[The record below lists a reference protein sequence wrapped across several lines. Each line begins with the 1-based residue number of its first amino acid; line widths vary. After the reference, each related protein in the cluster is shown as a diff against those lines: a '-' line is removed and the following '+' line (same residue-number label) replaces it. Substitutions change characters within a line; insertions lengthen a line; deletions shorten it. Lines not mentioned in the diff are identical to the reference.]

1 MTIDTPACICF
12 NALLSI
18 LSFSVLFPSTY
29 FAAFSPFFSVPF
41 SLALYMDPW
50 HLSDFHIYPSIHP
63 SIQHNFIASASFHLI
78 VCHIFFQAFSS
89 CFFIVYFLCFISS
102 LRFFLFL
109 PLYFRAVFRIFSRG
123 FLVLYMAA
131 VTHTTDLEREVGVE
145 SGRLDVPH
153 SCLGFYLAL
162 ALSLPF

>member
-63 SIQHNFIASASFHLI
+63 SIHPAQFHRIGFVSPHCMSYLFSGFFFMLFYRVFSMLHFLSSFPSLLASVFPCRLSHL
-78 VCHIFFQAFSS
+78 FSW
-89 CFFIVYFLCFISS
+89 V
-102 LRFFLFL
+102 
-109 PLYFRAVFRIFSRG
+109 
-123 FLVLYMAA
+123 
-131 VTHTTDLEREVGVE
+131 
-145 SGRLDVPH
+145 
-153 SCLGFYLAL
+153 SCLIHGCGHAHDRPRTR
-162 ALSLPF
+162 SRS